1 MENMM
6 SNSSGLSAPSPRDLA
21 DLYLARVGAFWG
33 APDEPKKSAAIA
45 DLFADDVDWHVAG
58 DPALVPWAGRRRTR
72 ESVRAFFP
80 ALARGVEPRRYEVK
94 RILADDTMAVIVG
107 ELASAIRSTGK
118 LVESPFAIELTILD
132 GRITRYQLHEDSY
145 AVALGCSAR

>member
-1 MENMM
+1 M
-6 SNSSGLSAPSPRDLA
+6 SNAAAVSVPSPREVA
-21 DLYLARVGAFWG
+21 ELYLARVGAFWG
-33 APDEPKKSAAIA
+33 APDASERCEAIA

-80 ALARGVEPRRYEVK
+80 ALAQGVEPRRYQVK

-107 ELASAIRSTGK
+107 ELMSAIRSTGK
-118 LVESPFAIELTILD
+118 LVESPFAIELTVLE

-145 AVALGCSAR
+145 AVALGTSAG